1 MRSGL
6 AGLYIVRPT
15 WHTPLFCHRAKSTA
29 PKNQNGTRG
38 LSGRASSKNKAD
50 GRRCEAESLLTA
62 NLLSA
67 ARRGRGHVP
76 LLTGGCHAWLAH
88 RLQKVG
94 TSPLLSACVCGC
106 PSHHRLLLPVVA
118 LSAIQLSKR
127 SVAAAAGPGVCAEGF
142 RWPWTRRGGA
152 CHTVSPMLHPVP
164 GCSSYRK
171 SNEVRA
177 GRAARPARTMQEA
190 SVRQLEARTVPRLG
204 VPVPTRMRACKRSPR
219 AQRAGPAQTVQRN
232 PRCSAVPRR
241 ALRRRAPSAQWRAC
255 RRQRCPPVLQEATAP
270 ARYLGRPHIA
280 PYARRG
286 APRGMQGRCRELS
299 ARPQRE
305 GPPAPPRP

>member
-1 MRSGL
+1 MPRM
-6 AGLYIVRPT
+6 AGPPPAKGRYFSPPQRVRL
-15 WHTPLFCHRAKSTA
+15 W
-29 PKNQNGTRG
+29 
-38 LSGRASSKNKAD
+38 
-50 GRRCEAESLLTA
+50 
-62 NLLSA
+62 
-67 ARRGRGHVP
+67 
-76 LLTGGCHAWLAH
+76 
-88 RLQKVG
+88 
-94 TSPLLSACVCGC
+94 
-106 PSHHRLLLPVVA
+106 
-118 LSAIQLSKR
+118 LSKPPQ
-127 SVAAAAGPGVCAEGF
+127 APTACCGAIGNPIEQEE
-142 RWPWTRRGGA
+142 RRGGCGSRGLCRGLPLA
-152 CHTVSPMLHPVP
+152 VDKEGRGLPYSFCGQRSAIAVPLHTPMLHPVP

>member
-152 CHTVSPMLHPVP
+152 CHTVSVVRGAQLLSHCIPP
-164 GCSSYRK
+164 CSIQYL
-171 SNEVRA
+171 VA
-177 GRAARPARTMQEA
+177 LPTGRATRCGRVARRDRPAPCRRPA
-190 SVRQLEARTVPRLG
+190 LG
-204 VPVPTRMRACKRSPR
+204 NWKR
-219 AQRAGPAQTVQRN
+219 AQCLV
-232 PRCSAVPRR
+232 
-241 ALRRRAPSAQWRAC
+241 
-255 RRQRCPPVLQEATAP
+255 
-270 ARYLGRPHIA
+270 
-280 PYARRG
+280 
-286 APRGMQGRCRELS
+286 
-299 ARPQRE
+299 
-305 GPPAPPRP
+305 